1 MKTDA
6 PTEGNYCGPKSGRN
20 SSETNLAV
28 VKTETGK
35 KYHLENAMLGSPRCN
50 PNREIDE
57 EFESPDRAEKKG
69 LESCDACFPGGAE

>member
-6 PTEGNYCGPKSGRN
+6 PTEGNYCGPKSGCN

-28 VKTETGK
+28 VKTETGQ
-35 KYHLENAMLGSPRCN
+35 KYHIQHHLLDSPICN

-57 EFESPDRAEKKG
+57 EFETRSKAESQG
-69 LESCDACFPGGAE
+69 LEHCDSCFPGGAE